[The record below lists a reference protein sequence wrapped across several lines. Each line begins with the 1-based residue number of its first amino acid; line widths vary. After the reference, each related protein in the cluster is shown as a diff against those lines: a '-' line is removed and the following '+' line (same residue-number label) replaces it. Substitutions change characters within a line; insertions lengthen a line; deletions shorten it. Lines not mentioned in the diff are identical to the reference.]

1 MVAIKYA
8 EYVLHPKVGI
18 LEIINDFFCKVALIS
33 LVHTDRSLRLI
44 MCCFLRILLLNL
56 FTCEVEHLQK
66 QGDTQMLE
74 VLGGAVDIGRARKGH
89 LMQVLI

>member
-1 MVAIKYA
+1 
-8 EYVLHPKVGI
+8 
-18 LEIINDFFCKVALIS
+18 
-33 LVHTDRSLRLI
+33 

-74 VLGGAVDIGRARKGH
+74 VLGGAVDIRRARKGH